1 MKKMIKWVVIGG
13 GSLFLLIILAFLI
26 IPKFVD
32 IQKYKPEIEKKVA
45 EVIGRPFTVDGDLNL
60 SLFPW
65 AGLSFSDLHLGNPPG
80 FKGKDFLSVKS
91 FELKV
96 KLIPLIL
103 KEIRVKRFVLDG
115 PRIFLERRK
124 DGLGNWEGIGKP
136 SDKAT
141 PKSQKK
147 EGKPSKSEPGAD
159 FPIKSL
165 AVGEFAIT
173 NGFVLWNDDVKGVR
187 KEISDV
193 VLRLSDVSLERPI
206 HITFTA
212 RLDNRP
218 LSLEGD
224 VGPLGKGPDKG
235 SIIPLDLAI
244 KALEQV
250 DVNLK
255 GKIVEAVT
263 RQEFDLA
270 VKVSPFSPRK
280 LMAALGQTFPIITSD
295 PKALNLVALSVKLKG
310 DPKNV
315 SVSDGILDMDD
326 SKLNFYANVKEFSR
340 PNVTFDLN
348 LDQIDLD
355 KYLSPRSEK
364 KSDEE
369 KKKIK
374 HPTQGQKKIDYTLL
388 KQLLL
393 DGTIRVGKL
402 KAHGAKIQDFY
413 LKVSGKNG
421 LFHLDPITL
430 KLYQGDIS
438 SKGILDVCEEIPK
451 SNIEIQAKG
460 IQAGP
465 MLKDLLKK
473 DFLEGILKFEAAI
486 RMTGDNPER
495 IKRTLNGKGDFLF
508 NDGAIVG
515 IDLAGMVRNVKATF
529 GLDEKNAKKPRTDFA
544 ELHTPFTITN
554 GILDT
559 SGASLVSPFLRV
571 TASGKANLVNDAL
584 DFIVEPKFVTTIK
597 GQGDFIQRS
606 GLMVPVI
613 ITGTFSSPKFHPDL
627 KGMFEKKFKVGIS
640 GSSDLK
646 KIIKGEGSE
655 TDQPSLIQ
663 DKIKGL
669 KGIPFGR

>member
-1 MKKMIKWVVIGG
+1 MKKVIKWVAIGG

-45 EVIGRPFTVDGDLNL
+45 EAIGRPFTLGGDINL

-91 FELKV
+91 FELRV

-103 KEIRVKRFVLDG
+103 KEIQVKRFVLDG

-124 DGLGNWEGIGKP
+124 DGLGNWEGIGKL

-141 PKSQKK
+141 PKPQKE
-147 EGKPSKSEPGAD
+147 EGKPSKSKPGAN

-165 AVGEFAIT
+165 AVDEFAIT
-173 NGFVLWNDDVKGVR
+173 NGFVQWNDHIKGGR
-187 KEISDV
+187 KEVSDLA
-193 VLRLSDVSLERPI
+193 LRLSDVSLDRPI
-206 HITFTA
+206 HIAFAA

-224 VGPLGKGPDKG
+224 VGPLGKEPGKI
-235 SIIPLDLAI
+235 SIPLDLAV
-244 KALEQV
+244 KVLEQV

-255 GKIVEAVT
+255 GKIVEPIT

-280 LMAALGQTFPIITSD
+280 LMAALGQTFPITTSD
-295 PKALNLVALSVKLKG
+295 PKALNLVALSAKLKG

-315 SVSDGILDMDD
+315 SVSDGTLDMDD
-326 SKLNFYANVKEFSR
+326 SKLNFSTNVKEFSR
-340 PNVTFDLN
+340 PDVTFDLN

-355 KYLSPRSEK
+355 KYLSPPSEK

-369 KKKIK
+369 NKKIK
-374 HPTQGQKKIDYTLL
+374 TPTQGQKKIDYTLFRR
-388 KQLLL
+388 LLL

-413 LKVSGKNG
+413 LKISGKNG

-430 KLYQGDIS
+430 NLYQGDVS
-438 SKGILDVCEEIPK
+438 SKGILDVREEIPK

-473 DFLEGILKFEAAI
+473 DFLEGILKSEAAI

-495 IKRTLNGKGDFLF
+495 IKRTLNGKGDLLF

-554 GILDT
+554 GVLDT
-559 SGASLVSPFLRV
+559 PGTSLMSPFLRV
-571 TASGKANLVNDAL
+571 TASGKADLVNEAL

-597 GQGDFIQRS
+597 GQGDSMQRS
-606 GLMVPVI
+606 GLMVPVL
-613 ITGTFSSPKFHPDL
+613 ITGTFSSPKFRPDL
-627 KGMFEKKFKVGIS
+627 KGMFEKKFKGGIS
-640 GSSDLK
+640 GPSDLK
-646 KIIKGEGSE
+646 KIIKGEGSQ
-655 TDQPSLIQ
+655 TDQPASIT
-663 DKIKGL
+663 DKTKGL
-669 KGIPFGR
+669 KGVFFGQ